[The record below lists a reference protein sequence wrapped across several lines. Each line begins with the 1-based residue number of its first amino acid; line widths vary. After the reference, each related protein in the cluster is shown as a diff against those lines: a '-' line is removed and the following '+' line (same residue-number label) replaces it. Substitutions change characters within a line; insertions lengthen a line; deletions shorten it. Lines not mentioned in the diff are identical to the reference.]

1 MVDAGFGVYHTWM
14 ACVSACVSVR
24 EVLACSSIG
33 AASSTIGGSTVR
45 AEVRRPFAAFTST
58 PTDQP
63 APLFCFPD
71 LECRLSARLRFFF
84 LGMVLQLILSDATD
98 LRCSKE
104 SGTLPKGH

>member
-1 MVDAGFGVYHTWM
+1 M
-14 ACVSACVSVR
+14 
-24 EVLACSSIG
+24 
-33 AASSTIGGSTVR
+33 R

-104 SGTLPKGH
+104 IRALLEGH